1 MTDMAQADRT
11 LYRTHTPRSK
21 EEQDALFERHRQ
33 RMLEFREEDGEPM
46 KYLTRDNLPKKIT
59 SRQLSGFFKAKK
71 EWLSA
76 NDAYNKAHFG
86 IDTLT
91 YKWID
96 QAVSSLVGICG
107 PKPKLADVNRW
118 LATDHRLY
126 DEEGRYLTYLNKT
139 IRYA

>member
-1 MTDMAQADRT
+1 
-11 LYRTHTPRSK
+11 
-21 EEQDALFERHRQ
+21 
-33 RMLEFREEDGEPM
+33 M
-46 KYLTRDNLPKKIT
+46 KYLTKDNKPKRIT

-91 YKWID
+91 YKWIE
-96 QAVSSLVGICG
+96 QAIHSLSGLVGTR
-107 PKPKLADVNRW
+107 PKLKEVNEW
-118 LATDHRLY
+118 LSSEHHIF

-139 IRYA
+139 IRYQ